1 MTMEAERS
9 PFVRLFTYP
18 GAKGF
23 CLAAVLAR
31 VPLGMMGLGIVLALN
46 NIYDEWTSAG
56 MMSAVYTLSA
66 AVVTPVYARLFDRF
80 GQRRVGLAALLVQA
94 AAILAFAFGA
104 MNRVPLGFL
113 FLLAALMGLTQFAFG
128 ALVRTRWAWVL
139 RDDRTNLL
147 NTAYALESGL
157 DECVFILGPILSA
170 YLATSVNPVAQL
182 FVPAAAL
189 LAGGLAF
196 FSMRS
201 TEPPAIV
208 KVVPGHTDEGAESPV
223 DGSGAVLPGRGDRI
237 GGARSAL
244 LYPGVAL
251 LVVVFIVFNM
261 SFSAVDVSV
270 TALTKSMGREGAVGL
285 QLALFALGSL
295 CGAIIFG
302 SVRLKGSR
310 WRYLVLFLCL
320 LTAGYVV
327 FRLVMD
333 NLVYLGLAEVVTGL
347 CVSPI
352 FATGNLI
359 VRESVDSHTL
369 TEGLSWLSTG
379 GSIGTSFGSTLAGVA
394 LDRFGPHGGMTIP
407 AIVTFC
413 AIPLALAGWAL
424 SRRSQAAPGPNP

>member
-1 MTMEAERS
+1 MKKSRS
-9 PFVRLFTYP
+9 PFLRLFAYP
-18 GAKGF
+18 GAAGF

-31 VPLGMMGLGIVLALN
+31 LPLGMMGLGIVLALN
-46 NIYDEWTSAG
+46 HIYDNWTSAG
-56 MMSAVYTLSA
+56 LMSAVYTLCA
-66 AVVTPVYARLFDRF
+66 ALVTPFYARLFDRF
-80 GQRRVGLAALLVQA
+80 GQRRVGLAALLIQTM
-94 AAILAFAFGA
+94 AILGFAFGA
-104 MNRVPLGFL
+104 MRKVPLGML
-113 FLLAALMGLTQFAFG
+113 FVLAALMGLTQFAFG

-170 YLATSVNPVAQL
+170 YLATSVSPVSQL
-182 FVPAAAL
+182 FLPAAAL
-189 LAGGLAF
+189 LVGGLAF

-208 KVVPGHTDEGAESPV
+208 RMESSAARAADHSPV
-223 DGSGAVLPGRGDRI
+223 DDGGSVRPADSDGMQ
-237 GGARSAL
+237 GARSAL
-244 LYPGVAL
+244 AYPGIFLL
-251 LVVVFIVFNM
+251 LVIFVIFNM

-270 TALTKSMGREGAVGL
+270 TALTKAMGREGAVGL
-285 QLALFALGSL
+285 QLALFALGSF
-295 CGAIIFG
+295 CGAMIFG

-310 WRYLVLFLCL
+310 WRYLVIFLTL

-333 NLVYLGLAEVVTGL
+333 NLVFLGLAEVLSGL

-359 VRESVDSHTL
+359 VRENVESRAL

-379 GSIGTSFGSTLAGVA
+379 GSVGTSLGSTLAGIT

-413 AIPLALAGWAL
+413 AIPLAVLGWVFSMRADN
-424 SRRSQAAPGPNP
+424 RMKTGR

>member
-1 MTMEAERS
+1 MKEPRS
-9 PFVRLFTYP
+9 PFLRLFTYP
-18 GAKGF
+18 GAVGF

-31 VPLGMMGLGIVLALN
+31 LPLGMMGLGIVLALN
-46 NIYDEWTSAG
+46 HIYDNWTSAG
-56 MMSAVYTLSA
+56 LMSAVYTLSA
-66 AVVTPVYARLFDRF
+66 ALVTPVYARLFDRF
-80 GQRRVGLAALLVQA
+80 GQRRVGLVALLVQTL
-94 AAILAFAFGA
+94 AILGFAFGA
-104 MNRVPLGFL
+104 MKKVPLGLL
-113 FLLAALMGLTQFAFG
+113 FVLAALMGLTQFAFG

-170 YLATSVNPVAQL
+170 YLATSVSPVSQL
-182 FVPAAAL
+182 FLPAAAL
-189 LAGGLAF
+189 LVGGLTF

-208 KVVPGHTDEGAESPV
+208 RMETAKTRAADHSPV
-223 DGSGAVLPGRGDRI
+223 DDGGSVLPGDSDGRRGS
-237 GGARSAL
+237 RSAL
-244 LYPGVAL
+244 AYPGIL
-251 LVVVFIVFNM
+251 LLFVIFIVFNM

-270 TALTKSMGREGAVGL
+270 TALTKAMGREGAVGL

-295 CGAIIFG
+295 CGAMIFG
-302 SVRLKGSR
+302 SIKLKGSR
-310 WRYLVLFLCL
+310 WRYLVVFLTL

-333 NLVYLGLAEVVTGL
+333 HLVLLGMAEVLSGL

-359 VRESVDSHTL
+359 VRENVDSHAL

-379 GSIGTSFGSTLAGVA
+379 GSIGTSLGSTLAGIA

-407 AIVTFC
+407 AIVTCC
-413 AIPLALAGWAL
+413 AIPLAVLGWVF
-424 SRRSQAAPGPNP
+424 SMRAANRMKTER